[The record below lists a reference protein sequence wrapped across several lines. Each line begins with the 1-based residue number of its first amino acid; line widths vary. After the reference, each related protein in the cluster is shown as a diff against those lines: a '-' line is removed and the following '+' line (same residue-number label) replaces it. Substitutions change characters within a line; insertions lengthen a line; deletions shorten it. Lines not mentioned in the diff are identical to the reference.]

1 MIVMMSEIK
10 KYREMSRRL
19 AELAM
24 TVTTN
29 LNCSPMNSK
38 AKKQASLSRGGKEIR
53 MNKTNENVTTN
64 GGFTQQL
71 RNLPKSILDLPRF

>member
-24 TVTTN
+24 TVPLSAELIADIHTLYN
-29 LNCSPMNSK
+29 ELELFAEELESK
-38 AKKQASLSRGGKEIR
+38 KTSLVVARRKGNTYE
-53 MNKTNENVTTN
+53 
-64 GGFTQQL
+64 
-71 RNLPKSILDLPRF
+71 